1 MLDVAKILRRRFPDE
16 AKRVPTRE
24 IPNFVLRIAA
34 LRKPELRMV
43 ASLLGQYMQAS
54 GDKAKELL
62 KWSPRSSEE
71 SIVATAESLLRL
83 GLIKK

>member
-1 MLDVAKILRRRFPDE
+1 MR
-16 AKRVPTRE
+16 
-24 IPNFVLRIAA
+24 
-34 LRKPELRMV
+34 PELRMV
-43 ASLLGQYMQAS
+43 ATLLGQYMQAS

-62 KWSPRSSEE
+62 KWSPRSSED